1 MELIKRLE
9 LIIPSLSVKLL
20 VEKMENLG
28 VSNYSIVQHVTG
40 KSDGDDK
47 GGDMPVDILVSS
59 MVIVYVSPDKLDAL
73 LHIIL
78 PFLNMYSGNCVVS
91 DAWIIEK
98 EKSFQQ
104 DI

>member
-20 VEKMENLG
+20 VEKMESLG
-28 VSNYSIVQHVTG
+28 VSNYSILQHVTG

-59 MVIVYVSPDKLDAL
+59 MVILYVLPEKLEGL
-73 LHIIL
+73 LEAIR
-78 PFLNMYSGNCVVS
+78 PFLNMYSGNCIVS
-91 DAWIIEK
+91 DAWVIKK
-98 EKSFQQ
+98 EQTMNH

>member
-20 VEKMENLG
+20 VEKMESLG
-28 VSNYSIVQHVTG
+28 VSNYSILQQVTG

-59 MVIVYVSPDKLDAL
+59 MVIVYVLPEKLEVL
-73 LHIIL
+73 LEAIR
-78 PFLNMYSGNCVVS
+78 PFLNRYSGNCILS
-91 DAWIIEK
+91 DAWMIKK
-98 EKSFQQ
+98 EQTIQ
-104 DI
+104 RDI